1 MNPINRVVATKPDA
15 YAVANAAYSLA
26 KQLIND
32 GKAARITAELY
43 EEDRTLR
50 QNRYY
55 WGCIL
60 KEISEQAS
68 IGGQRWSIEAWH
80 ELFKRQFLGFE
91 IVKLTVAGRR
101 KKQVIRRLKSTTGL
115 KVRPMARY
123 LDEITAFAVTD
134 LGVRFSVDNWEQW
147 ER

>member
-32 GKAARITAELY
+32 GKAVRITAELY

-68 IGGQRWSIEAWH
+68 IGGQRWSAEAWH
-80 ELFKRQFLGFE
+80 ELMRRTYLGYE
-91 IVKLTVAGRR
+91 IEKVTIAGRR
-101 KKQVIRRLKSTTGL
+101 KKHVIRRLKSTTKL
-115 KVRPMARY
+115 KVRAFAKY

>member
-68 IGGQRWSIEAWH
+68 IEGQRWAAEAWH
-80 ELFKRQFLGFE
+80 ELMRRTYLGYE
-91 IVKLTVAGRR
+91 IEKVTIAGRR
-101 KKQVIRRLKSTTGL
+101 KKHVIRRLKSTTKL
-115 KVRPMARY
+115 KVRAFARY